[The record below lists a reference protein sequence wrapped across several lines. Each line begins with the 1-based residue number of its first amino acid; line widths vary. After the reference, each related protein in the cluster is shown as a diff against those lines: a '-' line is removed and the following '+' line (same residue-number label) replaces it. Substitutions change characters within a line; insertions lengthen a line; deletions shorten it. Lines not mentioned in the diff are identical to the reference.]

1 MAVSSKE
8 LVGASTQLLIL
19 CALAREPS
27 YGYELVRRINELAN
41 GVFEWQEGTIYPVLH
56 RLEKEKL
63 VRSQWQDAPSGRERK
78 YYYLTA
84 SGRAAMSEDVKQWGA
99 FSELVQRL
107 SAGVTHA

>member
-19 CALAREPS
+19 CTLAREPN
-27 YGYELVRRINELAN
+27 YGYELVRRINELAD
-41 GVFEWQEGTIYPVLH
+41 GVFEWREGTIYPVLH

-63 VRSQWQDAPSGRERK
+63 IRSQWQDAPSRRQRK

-84 SGRAAMSEDVKQWGA
+84 AGRAAMSEDVKQWGA
-99 FSELVQRL
+99 FSELVQRFA
-107 SAGVTHA
+107 SGVAHG